1 ESFHGV
7 QGCVGKHSTLLHPRR
22 ITIASTTSTMTENP
36 MGGQGKGVKPLSVN
50 LNPANNDW
58 VKAKGHGKMVE
69 TYAFLNSGLK
79 HLEKLN
85 CKGTKTRQS
94 LTTLHGENEPI
105 ECSLV
110 SLEVFDLRKK
120 TT

>member
-1 ESFHGV
+1 M
-7 QGCVGKHSTLLHPRR
+7 
-22 ITIASTTSTMTENP
+22 IAILP
-36 MGGQGKGVKPLSVN
+36 
-50 LNPANNDW
+50 DW

-85 CKGTKTRQS
+85 CKGTKTKQS

-120 TT
+120 TTVQLPKIYSKPSLPIPHDAITWQEDVKRFLLLKLSPNW